1 MEVLQ
6 DQDKIGLHVSLSP
19 TWSETAWFADYILP
33 MGLGTERHDT
43 MSQETHA
50 GQWLGFRQP
59 VLASRAES
67 AARRRRR
74 RTSPIPAKSGRSRSS
89 GFPSAGRSI
98 RRRARHPQI
107 LREPYRPGEPITMDD
122 YYGWMFENS
131 VPGLPEKARRR
142 T

>member
-1 MEVLQ
+1 MEMLQ
-6 DQDKIGLHVSLSP
+6 DTEKIGLHIALTP

-59 VLASRAES
+59 VLRVAREKAGETFSATHES
-67 AARRRRR
+67 NPGVVCVESEFWVAL
-74 RTSPIPAKSGRSRSS
+74 SWKIDPDGGLGIPRYLESHLQTG
-89 GFPSAGRSI
+89 
-98 RRRARHPQI
+98 QQ
-107 LREPYRPGEPITMDD
+107 ITMD
-122 YYGWMFENS
+122 E
-131 VPGLPEKARRR
+131 